1 VTDGQASVRKR
12 HVFFMG
18 GFDPKGASSFYQQHR
33 AELAHYS
40 ALSGVPHT
48 LGPRQHA
55 DAVSQTWTTH
65 AQHTPEP
72 VNTVFE
78 YLVWDDVVRT
88 LWARSPMALARQ
100 GLRSLWDFSLGGSI
114 RRLHA
119 LAPATAYAALFP
131 YALVLL
137 AVMGAIGASALAYAL
152 LTLFVQSKWVLVLG
166 TALVAALAAAVAW
179 RGLKSV
185 PTTWFLRVVDF
196 ANTLANGKSAKLEA
210 RLDAWC
216 ARLCAVLADSPADE
230 VLLVGYS
237 AGSSL
242 AVSLLGR
249 VVAQAPAHQSA
260 RLTLLTLGN
269 CIPVAAALPAGTQVR
284 ADLASLSGSDIA
296 WVDYTSPIDW
306 GSYPLCNPI
315 AVFAPQAPSS
325 GALRRFLSPQ
335 FHLLFSPA
343 VYQALKKNKY
353 RVHQQY
359 LQCPER
365 IGAYDYFAMLY
376 GAQFLRDRFALI

>member
-1 VTDGQASVRKR
+1 VTDSQASVRTR

-33 AELAHYS
+33 AELAHYC

-48 LGPRQHA
+48 LGPRQRV
-55 DAVSQTWTTH
+55 DAFSQTWTTH
-65 AQHTPEP
+65 AQHTPVP
-72 VNTVFE
+72 VDTVFE
-78 YLVWDDVVRT
+78 YLVWDDVVRS

-100 GLRSLWDFSLGGSI
+100 GLRSLWDFSIGGSI

-137 AVMGAIGASALAYAL
+137 AVVGVIGSSALVYAL
-152 LTLFVQSKWVLVLG
+152 LKMFSHSNGVVALG
-166 TALVAALAAAVAW
+166 TALVAALATAVAW

-185 PTTWFLRVVDF
+185 TTTWFLRVVDF
-196 ANTLANGKSAKLEA
+196 ANTLANGKSSALEG

-216 ARLCAVLADSPADE
+216 TRLCTVLADSPADE
-230 VLLVGYS
+230 VLVVGYS

-242 AVSLLGR
+242 AVSLLAR
-249 VVAQAPAHQSA
+249 VVAQAPTHHSA
-260 RLTLLTLGN
+260 RLNLLTIGN
-269 CIPVAAALPAGTQVR
+269 CIPVAAALPVGKQVR
-284 ADLASLSGSDIA
+284 ADLASLSSSDIA

-315 AVFAPQAPSS
+315 AIFTPQAPNS
-325 GALRRFLSPQ
+325 GALRHFISPQ

-343 VYQALKKNKY
+343 AYQALKKNKY

-376 GAQFLRDRFALI
+376 GAHNLRNRFAST

>member
-1 VTDGQASVRKR
+1 VTDSQASVRKR

-33 AELAHYS
+33 AELARYS
-40 ALSGVPHT
+40 TLSGVPHS
-48 LGPRQHA
+48 LGPRQRV
-55 DAVSQTWTTH
+55 DAFSQTWTTQ

-78 YLVWDDVVRT
+78 YLVWDDVVRS

-100 GLRSLWDFSLGGSI
+100 GLQSLWEFSVGGSI

-137 AVMGAIGASALAYAL
+137 ALMGVIGASALAYTL
-152 LTLFVQSKWVLVLG
+152 LTLLAHSSGVVALA
-166 TALVAALAAAVAW
+166 TALVAAVATAVAW

-196 ANTLANGKSAKLEA
+196 ANTLANRKSAALEG

-216 ARLCAVLADSPADE
+216 TRLCTVLADNPADE
-230 VLLVGYS
+230 VLVVGYS

-242 AVSLLGR
+242 AVSLLAR

-260 RLTLLTLGN
+260 RLNLLTIGN
-269 CIPVAAALPAGTQVR
+269 CIPVAAALPAGKLVR
-284 ADLASLSGSDIA
+284 ADLASLSGSNIV

-306 GSYPLCNPI
+306 GSYPLCDPI
-315 AVFAPQAPSS
+315 AIFAPHAPVS
-325 GALRRFLSPQ
+325 GALRRFVSPQ

-343 VYQALKKNKY
+343 TYRALKKNKY

-376 GAQFLRDRFALI
+376 GAHNLRDRFAST

>member
-1 VTDGQASVRKR
+1 
-12 HVFFMG
+12 
-18 GFDPKGASSFYQQHR
+18 
-33 AELAHYS
+33 
-40 ALSGVPHT
+40 
-48 LGPRQHA
+48 
-55 DAVSQTWTTH
+55 
-65 AQHTPEP
+65 
-72 VNTVFE
+72 
-78 YLVWDDVVRT
+78 
-88 LWARSPMALARQ
+88 
-100 GLRSLWDFSLGGSI
+100 LRSLWDFSVGGSI

-137 AVMGAIGASALAYAL
+137 ALIGVICASALAYAL
-152 LTLFVQSKWVLVLG
+152 LKLFSHSSGVIALG
-166 TALVAALAAAVAW
+166 TALVAALATAAAW

-196 ANTLANGKSAKLEA
+196 ANTLAHRKSAALEA
-210 RLDAWC
+210 RLDTWC
-216 ARLCAVLADSPADE
+216 TRICTVLADSPADE
-230 VLLVGYS
+230 VLVVGYS

-242 AVSLLGR
+242 AVSLMAR
-249 VVAQAPAHQSA
+249 VVAQAPAHHSA
-260 RLTLLTLGN
+260 RLNLLTLGN
-269 CIPVAAALPAGTQVR
+269 CVPVAADLPAGKQVR
-284 ADLASLSGSDIA
+284 ADLASLSASDMA

-335 FHLLFSPA
+335 FHLLFSPVA
-343 VYQALKKNKY
+343 YQALKKNKY

-359 LQCPER
+359 LQSPER

-376 GAQFLRDRFALI
+376 GAQCLRDRFAST

>member
-1 VTDGQASVRKR
+1 MDSQASVRSR

-33 AELAHYS
+33 VELAHYS
-40 ALSGVPHT
+40 ALSGIQHT
-48 LGPRQHA
+48 LGPRERVGA
-55 DAVSQTWTTH
+55 FSQTWTTH

-72 VNTVFE
+72 VHTVFE
-78 YLVWDDVVRT
+78 YLVWDDVVRS
-88 LWARSPMALARQ
+88 LWARGPMALARQ
-100 GLRSLWDFSLGGSI
+100 ALRSLWDFSIGGSI

-137 AVMGAIGASALAYAL
+137 ALIGVIGASALAYAL
-152 LTLFVQSKWVLVLG
+152 LKLFSDSSGVVALG
-166 TALVAALAAAVAW
+166 TALVAALATAVAW

-196 ANTLANGKSAKLEA
+196 ANTLANRKSAALEA
-210 RLDAWC
+210 RLDTWC
-216 ARLCAVLADSPADE
+216 TRICTVLADSPADE
-230 VLLVGYS
+230 VLVVGYS

-242 AVSLLGR
+242 AVSLMAR
-249 VVAQAPAHQSA
+249 VVAQAPAHHSA
-260 RLTLLTLGN
+260 RLNLLTLGN
-269 CIPVAAALPAGTQVR
+269 CVPVAADLPAGKQVR
-284 ADLASLSGSDIA
+284 ADLASLSASDMA

-335 FHLLFSPA
+335 FHLLFSPVA
-343 VYQALKKNKY
+343 YQALKKNKY

-376 GAQFLRDRFALI
+376 GTQYLRDRLAST

>member
-1 VTDGQASVRKR
+1 MDSQASVRTR

-33 AELAHYS
+33 VELAHYS
-40 ALSGVPHT
+40 ALSGIQHT
-48 LGPRQHA
+48 LGPRERVGA
-55 DAVSQTWTTH
+55 FSQTWTTQ

-72 VNTVFE
+72 VSTVFE
-78 YLVWDDVVRT
+78 YLVWDDVVRS
-88 LWARSPMALARQ
+88 LWARSPLALARQ
-100 GLRSLWDFSLGGSI
+100 GLRSLWDFSVGGSI

-137 AVMGAIGASALAYAL
+137 ALIGVIGASALAYGL
-152 LTLFVQSKWVLVLG
+152 LNLFVHSNGVVALG
-166 TALVAALAAAVAW
+166 TVAAAAVATALAW

-196 ANTLANGKSAKLEA
+196 ANTLANGKSAALEG

-216 ARLCAVLADSPADE
+216 TRLCSVLADSPADE
-230 VLLVGYS
+230 VLVVGYS

-242 AVSLLGR
+242 AVSLLAR
-249 VVAQAPAHQSA
+249 VVAQAPARQSA
-260 RLTLLTLGN
+260 RLNLLTLGN
-269 CIPVAAALPAGTQVR
+269 CVPVAAALPAGQQVR
-284 ADLASLSGSDIA
+284 ADLAALSGSTMA

-325 GALRRFLSPQ
+325 GAVRRFISPQ
-335 FHLLFSPA
+335 FHLLFSPEA
-343 VYQALKKNKY
+343 YQALKKNKY

-376 GAQFLRDRFALI
+376 GAQYLRDRFAST